1 MTGSKSLVGSS
12 TSSSQPFQSSTLS
25 SSNIALP
32 TVNLNTTNIISS
44 NLPNSGG
51 NAMAPNNPANTKSST
66 PSSLMTTSTLS
77 GLRMISMP
85 VNSSGNKSAS
95 PTLQG
100 QVSNAGD
107 LKTEGNMTQNALLK
121 QLLSSSSVPPKSE
134 SFPANKPSDET
145 ATKEG
150 SNKPTL
156 STLASQLPKVSSEV
170 SKASTTTTESTPSSM
185 PNPSAQ
191 FSTTANVGPLQSITK
206 NISQQP
212 QSMSM
217 STGPQSMS
225 MSTGSQS
232 MSVGSMSNTTLSS
245 SIGNKQIEQ
254 PPEGLAGMIAE
265 NSHKLSLAKLPNQP
279 VPPTSLT
286 GVIQVQPNSVGSSLG
301 MTTGGGPA
309 GQMLHQQRPGMPLR
323 AQTPGSG
330 PPPGSMQQG
339 PPGQVMRPGGI
350 QNLLQAQVPVPP
362 GELGNKVG
370 NNQQPNNGPPQQ
382 QHGNT
387 VFQQQQQFRMQ
398 HHGNIRGPRPTQ
410 QTDQQQQFRMQHPSA
425 ADQQQQMRM
434 QHHMQMQQQ
443 QQQIRMQQQLGGGGG
458 VNSNVVGGVG
468 GNYDPPQQIVGRAS
482 HPGMISKEYKLVKF

>member
-1 MTGSKSLVGSS
+1 
-12 TSSSQPFQSSTLS
+12 
-25 SSNIALP
+25 
-32 TVNLNTTNIISS
+32 
-44 NLPNSGG
+44 
-51 NAMAPNNPANTKSST
+51 
-66 PSSLMTTSTLS
+66 
-77 GLRMISMP
+77 
-85 VNSSGNKSAS
+85 
-95 PTLQG
+95 
-100 QVSNAGD
+100 
-107 LKTEGNMTQNALLK
+107 
-121 QLLSSSSVPPKSE
+121 
-134 SFPANKPSDET
+134 
-145 ATKEG
+145 
-150 SNKPTL
+150 
-156 STLASQLPKVSSEV
+156 
-170 SKASTTTTESTPSSM
+170 
-185 PNPSAQ
+185 
-191 FSTTANVGPLQSITK
+191 
-206 NISQQP
+206 
-212 QSMSM
+212 
-217 STGPQSMS
+217 
-225 MSTGSQS
+225 
-232 MSVGSMSNTTLSS
+232 
-245 SIGNKQIEQ
+245 
-254 PPEGLAGMIAE
+254 MIAE

-387 VFQQQQQFRMQ
+387 VFQQQQQQQQFRMQ

-443 QQQIRMQQQLGGGGG
+443 QQQIRMQQQLG
-458 VNSNVVGGVG
+458 
-468 GNYDPPQQIVGRAS
+468 
-482 HPGMISKEYKLVKF
+482 